1 MAYECRLS
9 ATLTDPPAH
18 QAPRRPMPLMAAM
31 VAFALTTVG
40 AIAFGLAT
48 AGHNGDGAVEVA
60 ASVRI

>member
-1 MAYECRLS
+1 MP
-9 ATLTDPPAH
+9 TLCNPAH

-48 AGHNGDGAVEVA
+48 PGHNGDGAVEVA